1 MPLGVTVRRMPVL
14 AAGFVAAAVALSAA
28 GQRRLAFGAFEPP
41 VHNAQYDGRFTFARI
56 RYTTAPGGYQY
67 CGLPSWAHGY
77 LSCRGGIRAETG
89 LVKIVNEISLL
100 KPQVDDSVVLSLDD
114 PDLTK
119 FPIAYMVEAG
129 YWTLSD
135 QEAAA
140 FRAYLLKGGLA
151 IFDDFR
157 DDSPTGGPAWDNFEG
172 NMRRVIPGARFLD
185 LPMTHPVFD
194 SFFRIPS
201 LDIIPQSYDFG
212 RPIIR
217 GLFEGNDPSKR
228 LLAIVNY
235 NTDVSDFWEFSVT
248 GFRPIEESN
257 EAYKL
262 GVNYIMYGLLH

>member
-1 MPLGVTVRRMPVL
+1 MAAGLLFML
-14 AAGFVAAAVALSAA
+14 AALASA
-28 GQRRLAFGAFEPP
+28 GQRFLRLGEFEPP
-41 VHNAQYDGRFTFARI
+41 VRNAQYDGRFAFARI
-56 RYTTAPGGYQY
+56 RYAPAPGGYQY

-77 LSCRGGIRAETG
+77 LSCQGGVRAETS
-89 LVKIVNEISLL
+89 LMQIMNEISLL
-100 KPQVDDSVVLSLDD
+100 NPQIEESMVLSLDD
-114 PDLTK
+114 PTLEK
-119 FPIAYMVEAG
+119 YPIAYMVEAG
-129 YWTLSD
+129 YWTLTD

-140 FRAYLLKGGLA
+140 FRAYLLKGGFA

-157 DDSPTGGPAWDNFEG
+157 DNPGEREAWDNFES

-185 LPMTHPVFD
+185 LAMSHPVFD

-201 LDIIPQSYDFG
+201 LDIIPQSYDLG

-217 GLFEGNDPSKR
+217 GLFEGNDPTRR
-228 LLAIVNY
+228 LLAIANY
-235 NTDVSDFWEFSVT
+235 NTDVSDFWEFSAT